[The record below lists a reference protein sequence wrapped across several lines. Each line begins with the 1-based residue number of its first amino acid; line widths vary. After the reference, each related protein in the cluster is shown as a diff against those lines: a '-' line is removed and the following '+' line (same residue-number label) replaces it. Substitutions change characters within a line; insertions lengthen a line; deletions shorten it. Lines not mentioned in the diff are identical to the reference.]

1 MERTIDQSNATEL
14 DAMLNEIREVDV
26 SDIIDEEPDPEVR
39 SFDKE
44 YAECLAEQIEIDGL
58 LSFPV
63 LERRDD
69 GKYEVRDGRH
79 RIYACR
85 DVLGW
90 QKIPCRVFSDVSADL
105 RESIKLAANL
115 FRKPLE
121 DAQSQRTIG
130 QLLELYEKRCPPTTQ
145 KGRRRHG
152 EGFAKVIERVLGI
165 SQGHAQRLATTAKHM
180 PKDQFDA
187 LADAGVPPTKIDQ
200 VAAIKHPEAINET
213 VGLIASGVNTKEA
226 VRRGK
231 KVKAE
236 KQAGAAKQPASA
248 SGPAEPKHDSG
259 KRVPAANSDLT
270 DEEWLNE
277 NCANILRLLKHK
289 SAFKADA
296 IMYRRAGDKLIKFR
310 GAMKK
315 IVAEGKRSTG
325 NGGFHGAMSRL
336 IRASHP
342 CDWQLCH
349 KCRGTGT
356 VEAEPGEKL
365 PGGNTHKQ
373 CDLCFGAA
381 YRLKLEDL

>member
-1 MERTIDQSNATEL
+1 MERTIDQRNATEP
-14 DAMLNEIREVDV
+14 DAMLKEITEVDV
-26 SDIIDEEPDPEVR
+26 SDIIDEEPDPDER

-44 YAECLAEQIEIDGL
+44 FARCLAEEIEIDGL

-63 LERRDD
+63 LERRND

-90 QKIPCRVFSDVSADL
+90 QKIPCRVLSDVSADM

-121 DAQSQRTIG
+121 DAQSRRAIG
-130 QLLELYEKRCPPTTQ
+130 QLFKLYEKRCPATTE

-152 EGFAKVIERVLGI
+152 EGFAKVLERILGI
-165 SQGHAQRLATTAKHM
+165 SQGHAQRVATTAEHM
-180 PKDQFDA
+180 PKDKFDA
-187 LADAGVPPTKIDQ
+187 LDDAGVPPTQIDQ
-200 VAAIKHPEAINET
+200 VAAIKEPEAIDET
-213 VGLIASGVNTKEA
+213 VKLIASGVNPKEA

-236 KQAGAAKQPASA
+236 KQAAAAKQPASPSA
-248 SGPAEPKHDSG
+248 PAEPKSERG
-259 KRVPAANSDLT
+259 RRLPAPSDLT

-277 NCANILRLLKHK
+277 NCANILRLLRHK

-296 IMYRRAGDKLIKFR
+296 IVYRRAGDTLIKFR

-315 IVAEGKRSTG
+315 IVAEGKSQTG
-325 NGGFHGAMSRL
+325 NGGFFGAMSRL

-342 CDWQLCH
+342 SEWLVCGQC
-349 KCRGTGT
+349 KGTGT
-356 VEAEPGEKL
+356 VEAAKDETL
-365 PGGNTHKQ
+365 PGGITRKQ
-373 CDLCFGAA
+373 CDMCFGAA
-381 YRLKLEDL
+381 YRLKLEDY